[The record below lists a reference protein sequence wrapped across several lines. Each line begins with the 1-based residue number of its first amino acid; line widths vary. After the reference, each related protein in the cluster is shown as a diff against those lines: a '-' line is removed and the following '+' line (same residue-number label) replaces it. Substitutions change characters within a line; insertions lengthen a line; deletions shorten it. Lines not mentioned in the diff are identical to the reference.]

1 LTAIAC
7 TLLIGATLLALAS
20 MWRDI
25 LIRRMAIDSAVAA
38 AKAERLAEWG
48 ELLKRVEHLENS
60 QPIGG
65 ARQGRRVT

>member
-1 LTAIAC
+1 MTAIVC
-7 TLLIGATLLALAS
+7 TLLAGCTLLALA
-20 MWRDI
+20 MIWRDI
-25 LIRRMAIDSAVAA
+25 LIRRMTTESQVAT

-65 ARQGRRVT
+65 PRQGRRVV